1 MKVSMTQQLNYQKV
15 CLYFTFSGLLQQEL
29 DMWNNHCIR
38 NSREA
43 ECPGGNPD
51 VLYYTPSQSGDIECK
66 LPLNHTDLELVKQN
80 TEYPDFPGYTPE
92 LQEIAGTVM
101 AEQNINLPDNCEK
114 SKRIVPQVS

>member
-1 MKVSMTQQLNYQKV
+1 MV
-15 CLYFTFSGLLQQEL
+15 CCSKSWTRIKACGIITVL
-29 DMWNNHCIR
+29 
-38 NSREA
+38 A
-43 ECPGGNPD
+43 EGPGRKPD
-51 VLYYTPSQSGDIECK
+51 VLYYTPSQSGGIECK